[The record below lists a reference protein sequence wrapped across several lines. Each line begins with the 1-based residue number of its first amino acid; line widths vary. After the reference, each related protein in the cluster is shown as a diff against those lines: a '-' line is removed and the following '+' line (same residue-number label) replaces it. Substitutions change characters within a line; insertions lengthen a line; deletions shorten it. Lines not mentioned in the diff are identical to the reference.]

1 MSEFAE
7 TFQSL
12 HSQFERE
19 REGEERVIDKLK
31 SKRGKCVCD
40 KSRKRERERVREK
53 LKRKRGKSICLIE

>member
-31 SKRGKCVCD
+31 SERGKCVCD
-40 KSRKRERERVREK
+40 KRRRERESELERVRKRE
-53 LKRKRGKSICLIE
+53 S